1 MPNKKPLRTQDQFDD
16 LCHAFVLLR
25 DAQECRRFL
34 LDICT
39 PAEIKSL
46 SERWRVA
53 RILDAGDTSYRE
65 IHEETGVS
73 VTTIGR
79 VARFLKQEPH
89 QGYTAVLRRWKQR
102 MTS

>member
-1 MPNKKPLRTQDQFDD
+1 MHLK
-16 LCHAFVLLR
+16 

-39 PAEIKSL
+39 PAEIKAL
-46 SERWRVA
+46 SERWKVA
-53 RILDAGDTSYRE
+53 RLLHAGTTSYRE

-79 VARFLKQEPH
+79 VARFLNQEPH
-89 QGYTAVLRRWKQR
+89 QGYTAVLNRTK
-102 MTS
+102 